1 MQPHQERVVM
11 EKAELDGKVIRLHE
25 FLKGPVFAALPTDE
39 QERLTEQFVVM
50 QRYSSIL
57 GERIAAF

>member
-1 MQPHQERVVM
+1 M